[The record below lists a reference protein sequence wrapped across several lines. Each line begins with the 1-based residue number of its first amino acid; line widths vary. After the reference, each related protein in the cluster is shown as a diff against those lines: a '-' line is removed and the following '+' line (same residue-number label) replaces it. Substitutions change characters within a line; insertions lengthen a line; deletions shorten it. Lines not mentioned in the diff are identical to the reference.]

1 MIFFIFYFILIFLF
15 LFVPLEHLV
24 FLTVNEEIFIIIS
37 FFIFIDLFGYKL
49 INSIS
54 NFTNSVQLQVYKQ
67 FFLVYVL
74 QLQAFLN
81 LTYVYMNLTR
91 LFKISKF
98 FNKKLYIE
106 LHKLDLQRQ
115 LDFKFFVINFLT
127 FQNRALS
134 IFENQFLFIVFKI
147 FKDKE
152 LPLLEEDLVKN
163 SIQQK
168 NNNLSGIQNID
179 HFSDWYVFD
188 CLVAI
193 FFLNYNS
200 NKNI

>member
-15 LFVPLEHLV
+15 LFVSLEHLV

-81 LTYVYMNLTR
+81 LTYVYINLTR

-179 HFSDWYVFD
+179 HFSDWYVLF
-188 CLVAI
+188 CYLL
-193 FFLNYNS
+193 F
-200 NKNI
+200 

>member
-163 SIQQK
+163 SIQQR
-168 NNNLSGIQNID
+168 NNNLPGIQNID

-188 CLVAI
+188 CLVTI

>member
-188 CLVAI
+188 CLVTI